1 MDLNL
6 LKSFLESRKP
16 EELYY
21 LDDSKESSWIRSHY
35 NEYGSLPLPET
46 FENEFGVVLP
56 EYCEDWKYYR
66 KNLIDDDYV
75 RKASPLLD
83 EFNAKQGKVSPKE
96 AIVWL
101 RDKLAAV
108 ESKAKLGMGTSLIN
122 TMPSLLDHFKDQSG
136 IRYPVGLKP
145 YDDVSGGVGSDDIL
159 IVAARPGQ
167 GKSMIATAIGVN
179 MVLMGLRVGFY
190 SSEMK
195 PTSIQARMA
204 SFMGGFSNFA
214 ITRGRNIEGWDDFSY
229 ALSDCQGDFIVL
241 TPKDL
246 GGDFATPQ
254 DIRTFISEKE
264 LDVVIIDQIN
274 GMKLSS
280 FRGVSSEDHSKLA
293 ELQKQLT
300 AIQKSIGIPFIEV
313 LQLSREATGD
323 NEPQLHM
330 LAGSG
335 RFEQDAS
342 TVLGCW
348 RKAKDILVIKNM
360 KSRDFE
366 GGNLKWEFTIDF
378 DKGKILPRL
387 DGVSAVKNALQIHQ
401 LKADDDVMD

>member
-6 LKSFLESRKP
+6 IKSFLEERKP
-16 EELYY
+16 EELHY

-35 NEYGSLPLPET
+35 TEYGSLPYPAT
-46 FENEFGVVLP
+46 FEAEFGVVLP
-56 EYCEDWKYYR
+56 EFCEDWDYYR
-66 KNLIDDDYV
+66 KVLIDEDYV
-75 RKASPLLD
+75 RKASPLLE
-83 EFNAKQGKVSPKE
+83 EFNGKQGKCSPKD
-96 AIVWL
+96 AIMWL
-101 RDKLAAV
+101 RDKLAVV
-108 ESKAKLGMGTSLIN
+108 ESKAKLGMGTSIIN
-122 TMPSLLDHFKDQSG
+122 TMPSLIDHFKNGSG
-136 IRYPVGLKP
+136 VRYPIGIKP

-167 GKSMIATAIGVN
+167 GKSMIATAIGSY
-179 MVLMGLRVGFY
+179 MTSIGLRVGFY

-195 PTSIQARMA
+195 PEAVQARTA

-214 ITRGRNIEGWDDFSY
+214 ITRGRTMTGWDDFIDSI
-229 ALSDCQGDFIVL
+229 ADLSGDFIVL

-246 GGDFATPQ
+246 GGRFATPQ
-254 DIRTFISEKE
+254 DIQAFVVAKD

-274 GMKLSS
+274 GMQLLST
-280 FRGVSSEDHSKLA
+280 RGVSTEDHSKLA

-300 AIQKSIGIPFIEV
+300 SIQKSLRIPFIEV
-313 LQLSREATGD
+313 LQLNREAIGD

-342 TVLGCW
+342 TVLGAW

-360 KSRDFE
+360 KSRDFDGE
-366 GGNLKWEFTIDF
+366 GLKWEFTIDF

-387 DGVSAVKNALQIHQ
+387 DGVSAVKNALQIRQ
-401 LKADDDVMD
+401 AKTSDDVMD